1 MAITINF
8 GGKPTLIAPPLPEVA
23 QQMDPPEPFDDL
35 PEWRQKLRVMLPM
48 LTAHGVKK
56 VKVSFSGS
64 GDSGEVDGAEID
76 DDYDHPLLKQHFT
89 VMGDTTT
96 WKGEELGFV
105 TEEGLVDKTIA
116 EIMDDVANAYADE
129 TGVDWYN
136 NDGGFGSVELDL
148 SEDPPVLRTEINQ
161 YETVSECIQSEE
173 LAA

>member
-8 GGKPTLIAPPLPEVA
+8 GGKPAIIAPTDAEPAEIG
-23 QQMDPPEPFDDL
+23 PPEPFDDL

-48 LTAHGVKK
+48 LKAHGVKK
-56 VKVSFSGS
+56 VHVTFSGS

-76 DDYDHPLLKQHFT
+76 DKYDHPLLQQHFT

-105 TEEGLVDKTIA
+105 NEEGLVEKTIA
-116 EIMDDVANAYADE
+116 EIMEDVANAYADE

-136 NDGGFGSVELDL
+136 NDGGHGSVELDL
-148 SEDPPVLRTEINQ
+148 SEDPPALRTEINQ
-161 YETVSECIQSEE
+161 YETISECIQSEE
-173 LAA
+173 VAA